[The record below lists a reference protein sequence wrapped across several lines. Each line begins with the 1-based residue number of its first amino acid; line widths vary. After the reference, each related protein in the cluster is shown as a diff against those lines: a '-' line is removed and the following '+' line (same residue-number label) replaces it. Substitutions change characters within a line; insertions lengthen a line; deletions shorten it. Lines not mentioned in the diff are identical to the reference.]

1 MDGWKKN
8 PDTAVERFR
17 LAGASEADIS
27 MVLKNHCSN
36 GDAVEGDEKKDKNG
50 NADDGRESEKSKET
64 DKDVMARQVD
74 FVSVPL
80 AQVNYY
86 L

>member
-64 DKDVMARQVD
+64 DKV
-74 FVSVPL
+74 
-80 AQVNYY
+80 
-86 L
+86 